1 MYKIYFFILFGIV
14 SIFSFSGLVLAQGE
28 EKEDQV
34 PKLKA
39 MLARV
44 KTRKSEMTLSND
56 LGVNYLISSPD
67 SAIRYA
73 NRALDL
79 SHELI
84 SNEDEFQALSTLKA
98 AYLQKG
104 MYEKAV
110 LYEIQLAAFYEKI
123 NNEEKLT
130 ETLKEIG
137 DTYRNEGVY
146 GSALQYY
153 VYLLKIREEKSDV
166 KGIVNVMND
175 IGIVFR
181 EQKNYKESLRYFTD
195 AYDLLK
201 QNTSLTEELGDTFS
215 NIGTAYYY
223 MANYDSANFY
233 FEKAYA
239 LKNKSGNFNAIAKAI
254 NDLGLIQSAKNNY
267 PEAIKRFTEALNIL
281 ANIHSE
287 DFFTTNIILN
297 NIGDTYM
304 KAGDVKKAL
313 QYHQE
318 ALFIATES
326 HIKERMLVSYQSLV
340 EVYKAM
346 NDFKS
351 AYQYE
356 HLYNLAKDT
365 LYTNQTAKQIA
376 EMRTYYDT
384 EQKQK
389 SIEILSKQNEIN
401 TLDLKRR
408 NQFLIFLGLGLLLS
422 GILGFVLYG
431 RYLFNKKANKLL
443 RAQNEEIMDRKQEI
457 MTQRDALEEQSKEL
471 SATLAELD
479 RKSHAVISS
488 LNYASRIQSA
498 ILPQKNQ
505 MDALFGSNCLLF
517 FQPRSVVS
525 GDFYWFAKIAKP
537 SGGHKII
544 LTAVDGT
551 GHGVPGA
558 FMSLVGSS
566 LLKEIVHTRQI
577 TSPEQILI
585 ELDEGVKETLQQHD
599 THNQDGMDLAL
610 CMIDYEEG
618 IMEFAGAKN
627 PLIVIQDE
635 ELQVLKGDRYG
646 IGGID
651 KVHKHKDFHKHTIEL
666 KKGSMFYIFSDG
678 FQDQFGGSEGKKYG
692 LKQLK
697 DFLFSIHLLPFE
709 EQEKRLAHELTTW
722 QGTKEH
728 QTDDVLIIGFKV

>member
-1 MYKIYFFILFGIV
+1 MYKNIALLLLGGI
-14 SIFSFSGLVLAQGE
+14 SLLLLPQASLAQ
-28 EKEDQV
+28 EDQV

-39 MLARV
+39 TLSRV
-44 KTRKSEMTLSND
+44 KTTRSEMVVSND
-56 LGVNYLISSPD
+56 LAMAYLSASLSDSS
-67 SAIRYA
+67 IRYA

-79 SHELI
+79 SHQLI
-84 SNEDEFQALSTLKA
+84 SNEDEFQALNTLKS
-98 AYLQKG
+98 AYLQQG

-110 LYEIQLAAFYEKI
+110 LYEIQLAAYYEKI

-153 VYLLKIREEKSDV
+153 LYLLKIREEQSDT

-175 IGIVFR
+175 IGVVFR

-195 AYDLLK
+195 AFDLLRK
-201 QNTSLTEELGDTFS
+201 SPNFVQELGETFS
-215 NIGTAYYY
+215 NIGTAYYF
-223 MANYDSANFY
+223 MNSYDSANLY
-233 FEKAYA
+233 FEKAYT
-239 LKNKSGNFNAIAKAI
+239 LKTKIGNFNEIAKSI
-254 NDLGLIQSAKNNY
+254 NDLGLIQNARNNY
-267 PEAIKRFTEALNIL
+267 PQAIKKFTEALNIL
-281 ANIHSE
+281 ANVHSE
-287 DFFTTNIILN
+287 DFLTTNIILN
-297 NIGDTYM
+297 NIGTTYL
-304 KAGDVKKAL
+304 KSGDLKKAL
-313 QYHQE
+313 EYQKE
-318 ALFIATES
+318 ALYIATQS
-326 HIKERMLVSYQSLV
+326 HIKERVLVSYQSLV
-340 EVYKAM
+340 DTYKAM
-346 NDFKS
+346 DDFKS

-376 EMRTYYDT
+376 EMQTRYDS

-401 TLDLKRR
+401 ILDLKRR
-408 NQFLIFLGLGLLLS
+408 NQFLIFLGIGLLLS
-422 GILGFVLYG
+422 SVLGFVIYG
-431 RYLFNKKANKLL
+431 RYRFNQKANKLL
-443 RAQNEEIMDRKQEI
+443 RSQNVEILEKKQEI
-457 MTQRDALEEQSKEL
+457 MTQRDTLEEQSKEL
-471 SATLAELD
+471 SITLAELD
-479 RKSHAVISS
+479 RKSHAVVSS
-488 LNYASRIQSA
+488 LNYASRIQAA
-498 ILPQKNQ
+498 ILPQKKEL
-505 MDALFGSNCLLF
+505 DALFSDCLLF

-525 GDFYWFAKIAKP
+525 GDFYWLGKVPKP
-537 SGGHKII
+537 NGGHKII
-544 LTAVDGT
+544 FTAVDGT

-577 TSPEQILI
+577 VSPEQILI

-610 CMIDYEEG
+610 CMIDFEEG

-635 ELQVLKGDRYG
+635 ELQVFKGDRYG

-666 KKGSMFYIFSDG
+666 KQGTTFYIFSDG
-678 FQDQFGGSEGKKYG
+678 FQDQFGGAEGKKYG

-709 EQEKRLAHELTTW
+709 EQERRLAMELTAW
-722 QGTKEH
+722 HGTKEH
-728 QTDDVLIIGFKV
+728 QTDDILVMGFRV

>member
-1 MYKIYFFILFGIV
+1 MYKNIVLSFLGGISLFLLFRG
-14 SIFSFSGLVLAQGE
+14 SLLAQ
-28 EKEDQV
+28 EDQV

-39 MLARV
+39 TLARV
-44 KTRKSEMTLSND
+44 KTTRSEMTLSNE
-56 LGVNYLISSPD
+56 LAAAYLSASLSDSS
-67 SAIRYA
+67 IRYA

-79 SHELI
+79 SHQLI
-84 SNEDEFQALSTLKA
+84 SNEDEFLALNTLKA
-98 AYLQKG
+98 AYLQQG

-110 LYEIQLAAFYEKI
+110 LYEIQLAAYYEKI

-153 VYLLKIREEKSDV
+153 LYLLKIREEQSDT

-195 AYDLLK
+195 AFDLLRK
-201 QNTSLTEELGDTFS
+201 NPNLIQELGETFS
-215 NIGTAYYY
+215 NIGTAYYF
-223 MANYDSANFY
+223 MNSYDSANFY
-233 FEKAYA
+233 FERAYT
-239 LKNKSGNFNAIAKAI
+239 LKTKIGNFAEIAKSI
-254 NDLGLIQSAKNNY
+254 NDLGLIQNARNNY

-281 ANIHSE
+281 ANVHSE

-297 NIGDTYM
+297 NIGTTYL
-304 KAGDVKKAL
+304 KAGDLKKAL
-313 QYHQE
+313 EYHKE
-318 ALFIATES
+318 ALYIAIQS

-340 EVYKAM
+340 ETYKAM
-346 NDFKS
+346 DDFKS

-376 EMRTYYDT
+376 EMQTRYDS

-422 GILGFVLYG
+422 AVLGFVIYG
-431 RYLFNKKANKLL
+431 RYRFNQKANKLL
-443 RAQNEEIMDRKQEI
+443 RSQNAEILEKKQEI
-457 MTQRDALEEQSKEL
+457 MTQRDTLEEQSKEL
-471 SATLAELD
+471 SITLAELD
-479 RKSHAVISS
+479 RKSHAVVSS
-488 LNYASRIQSA
+488 LNYASRIQAA
-498 ILPQKNQ
+498 ILPQKKEL
-505 MDALFGSNCLLF
+505 DALFSDCLLF

-525 GDFYWFAKIAKP
+525 GDFYWLGKVPKP
-537 SGGHKII
+537 NGGHKII
-544 LTAVDGT
+544 FTAVDGT

-577 TSPEQILI
+577 VSPEQILI

-610 CMIDYEEG
+610 CMIDFEEG

-627 PLIVIQDE
+627 PLIVIQDG
-635 ELQVLKGDRYG
+635 ELQVFKGDKYG

-651 KVHKHKDFHKHTIEL
+651 KVHKNKDFHKHTIEL
-666 KKGSMFYIFSDG
+666 KPGTTFYIFSDG
-678 FQDQFGGSEGKKYG
+678 FQDQFGGGDGKKYG

-709 EQEKRLAHELTTW
+709 QQERRLAMEITTW

-728 QTDDVLIIGFKV
+728 QTDDILVMGFRV

>member
-1 MYKIYFFILFGIV
+1 MCKNIVLSFLGGISLFLLFQG
-14 SIFSFSGLVLAQGE
+14 SLLAQ
-28 EKEDQV
+28 EDQV

-39 MLARV
+39 TLSRV
-44 KTRKSEMTLSND
+44 KTTRSEMTLSND
-56 LGVNYLISSPD
+56 LATAYLSASLADSS
-67 SAIRYA
+67 IRYA

-79 SHELI
+79 SHQLI
-84 SNEDEFQALSTLKA
+84 SNEDEFQALNTLKA
-98 AYLQKG
+98 AYLQQG

-110 LYEIQLAAFYEKI
+110 LYEIQLAAYYEKI
-123 NNEEKLT
+123 NNEDKLT

-153 VYLLKIREEKSDV
+153 LYLLKIREEQSDT

-195 AYDLLK
+195 AFDLLRK
-201 QNTSLTEELGDTFS
+201 NPNLEQELGETFS
-215 NIGTAYYY
+215 NIGTAYYF
-223 MANYDSANFY
+223 MNSYDSANFY
-233 FEKAYA
+233 FEKAYT
-239 LKNKSGNFNAIAKAI
+239 LKTKIGNFTEIAKSI
-254 NDLGLIQSAKNNY
+254 NDLGLIQNARNNY

-281 ANIHSE
+281 ANVHSE

-297 NIGDTYM
+297 NIGTTYL
-304 KAGDVKKAL
+304 KAGDLKKAL
-313 QYHQE
+313 EYHKE
-318 ALFIATES
+318 ALYIATQS

-340 EVYKAM
+340 ETYKAM
-346 NDFKS
+346 DDFKS

-376 EMRTYYDT
+376 EMQTRYDS

-408 NQFLIFLGLGLLLS
+408 NQFLIFLGFGLLLS
-422 GILGFVLYG
+422 AVLGFVIYG
-431 RYLFNKKANKLL
+431 RYRFNQKANKLL
-443 RAQNEEIMDRKQEI
+443 RSQNVEILEKKQEI
-457 MTQRDALEEQSKEL
+457 MTQRDTLEEQSKEL
-471 SATLAELD
+471 SITLAELD
-479 RKSHAVISS
+479 RKSHAVVSS
-488 LNYASRIQSA
+488 LNYASRIQAA
-498 ILPQKNQ
+498 ILPQKKEL
-505 MDALFGSNCLLF
+505 DALFSDCLLF

-525 GDFYWFAKIAKP
+525 GDFYWLGKVPKP
-537 SGGHKII
+537 NGGHKII
-544 LTAVDGT
+544 FTAVDGT

-577 TSPEQILI
+577 VSPEQILI

-610 CMIDYEEG
+610 CMIDFEEG

-635 ELQVLKGDRYG
+635 ELQVFKGDKYG

-651 KVHKHKDFHKHTIEL
+651 KIHKHKDFHKHTIEL
-666 KKGSMFYIFSDG
+666 KAGTTFYIFSDG
-678 FQDQFGGSEGKKYG
+678 FQDQFGGGDGKKYG

-709 EQEKRLAHELTTW
+709 EQERRLAMELINW

-728 QTDDVLIIGFKV
+728 QTDDILVMGFRV

>member
-1 MYKIYFFILFGIV
+1 MYKNIVLSFLGGISLFLLFQG
-14 SIFSFSGLVLAQGE
+14 SLLAQ
-28 EKEDQV
+28 EDQV

-39 MLARV
+39 MLSRV
-44 KTRKSEMTLSND
+44 KTTRSEMTLSND
-56 LGVNYLISSPD
+56 LAAIYLSTSLADSS
-67 SAIRYA
+67 IRYA

-98 AYLQKG
+98 AYLQQG

-110 LYEIQLAAFYEKI
+110 LYEIQLAAYYEKI

-153 VYLLKIREEKSDV
+153 LYLLKIREEQSDT

-181 EQKNYKESLRYFTD
+181 EQRNYKESLRYFAD
-195 AYDLLK
+195 AFDLLRK
-201 QNTSLTEELGDTFS
+201 NPNLTQELGETFS
-215 NIGTAYYY
+215 NIGTAYYF
-223 MANYDSANFY
+223 MDSYDSANFY
-233 FEKAYA
+233 FEKAYT
-239 LKNKSGNFNAIAKAI
+239 LKTKIGNFTEIAKSI
-254 NDLGLIQSAKNNY
+254 NDLGLIQNARNNY
-267 PEAIKRFTEALNIL
+267 PEAIKRFTEALNVL
-281 ANIHSE
+281 ANVHSE

-297 NIGDTYM
+297 NIGTTYL
-304 KAGDVKKAL
+304 KAGDLKKAL
-313 QYHQE
+313 EYHKE
-318 ALFIATES
+318 ALYIATQS
-326 HIKERMLVSYQSLV
+326 HIKERVLVSYQSLV
-340 EVYKAM
+340 ETYKAM
-346 NDFKS
+346 DDFKS

-376 EMRTYYDT
+376 EMQTRYDS

-408 NQFLIFLGLGLLLS
+408 NQFLIFLGFGLLLS
-422 GILGFVLYG
+422 AVLGFVIYG
-431 RYLFNKKANKLL
+431 RYRFNQKANKLL
-443 RAQNEEIMDRKQEI
+443 KSQNIEILEKKQEI
-457 MTQRDALEEQSKEL
+457 IMQRDTLEDQSKEL
-471 SATLAELD
+471 SITLAELD
-479 RKSHAVISS
+479 KKSHAVVSS
-488 LNYASRIQSA
+488 LNYASRIQAA
-498 ILPQKNQ
+498 ILPQKKEL
-505 MDALFGSNCLLF
+505 DAIFSDCLLF

-525 GDFYWFAKIAKP
+525 GDFYWLGKVLKP
-537 SGGHKII
+537 NGSHKII
-544 LTAVDGT
+544 FTAVDGT

-577 TSPEQILI
+577 VSPEQILI

-610 CMIDYEEG
+610 CMIDFQEG

-635 ELQVLKGDRYG
+635 ELQVFKGDKYG

-651 KVHKHKDFHKHTIEL
+651 KIHKHKDFHKHTIAL
-666 KKGSMFYIFSDG
+666 KPGTTFYIFSDG
-678 FQDQFGGSEGKKYG
+678 FQDQFGGGDGKKYG
-692 LKQLK
+692 LKKLK
-697 DFLFSIHLLPFE
+697 DFLFSIHLLPFG
-709 EQEKRLAHELTTW
+709 EQERKLAMEITAW

-728 QTDDVLIIGFKV
+728 QTDDILVMGFRV

>member
-1 MYKIYFFILFGIV
+1 MYKKYFFILLV
-14 SIFSFSGLVLAQGE
+14 SIALIFSFHSLLLAQ
-28 EKEDQV
+28 EDQV

-44 KTRKSEMTLSND
+44 KTSRSEMTLSND
-56 LGVNYLISSPD
+56 LADTYLVSVPD
-67 SAIRYA
+67 SAILYA

-110 LYEIQLAAFYEKI
+110 LYEIQLAAFYEKT

-153 VYLLKIREEKSDV
+153 VYLLRIREEKSDT

-181 EQKNYKESLRYFTD
+181 EQRNYKESLRYFKD
-195 AYDLLK
+195 AFDLLA
-201 QNTSLTEELGDTFS
+201 QNPDLTQELGDTFS

-223 MANYDSANFY
+223 MTNYDSANFY
-233 FEKAYA
+233 FEKAYI
-239 LKNKSGNFNAIAKAI
+239 LKNKIGNFNEIAKSI

-297 NIGDTYM
+297 NIGDTYL

-340 EVYKAM
+340 ETYKAM

-376 EMRTYYDT
+376 EMQTRYDS

-408 NQFLIFLGLGLLLS
+408 NQFLAFLGVGLLLS
-422 GILGFVLYG
+422 GILGFVLYS

-457 MTQRDALEEQSKEL
+457 MTQRDALEEQRKEL
-471 SATLAELD
+471 SITLSELD

-505 MDALFGSNCLLF
+505 MDALLHNCLLF

-525 GDFYWFAKIAKP
+525 GDFYWFAKVQKP
-537 SGGHKII
+537 NGGHKII

-566 LLKEIVHTRQI
+566 LLKEIVYTRQI

-610 CMIDYEEG
+610 CVIDYEEG

-666 KKGSMFYIFSDG
+666 KKGSTFYIFSDG
-678 FQDQFGGSEGKKYG
+678 FQDQFGGGEGKKYG

-709 EQEKRLAHELTTW
+709 EQEKKLAHELTTW

-728 QTDDVLIIGFKV
+728 QTDDVLLIGFKV